1 MQLETLAP
9 ACRKLLKNSQCVL
22 GALLLIFGLG
32 GCEKYAGLLQVQAP
46 TVKSHYLNPPRP
58 SAIVPPKVEIAP
70 LEYWNQKKV
79 PNGKLVCLQTNDY
92 VSLRVFNKEISFW
105 MKQSNSALDYH
116 ESMNKPPPVKVT
128 KK

>member
-1 MQLETLAP
+1 MQLGIPVTV
-9 ACRKLLKNSQCVL
+9 CRRLLKNSQCGLV
-22 GALLLIFGLG
+22 ASLLISMLG

-46 TVKSHYLNPPRP
+46 TAKLSYLNPPRP
-58 SAIVPPKVEIAP
+58 SAIIAPKVEIAP

-79 PNGKLVCLQTNDY
+79 PSGKLVCLQTNDY

-116 ESMNKPPPVKVT
+116 ESMNKPHPVKV

>member
-1 MQLETLAP
+1 MQLGIPVTV
-9 ACRKLLKNSQCVL
+9 CRRLLKNSQCGLV
-22 GALLLIFGLG
+22 ASLLIFTLG

-79 PNGKLVCLQTNDY
+79 PSGKLVCLQSNDY

-116 ESMNKPPPVKVT
+116 ESMNKPPPVKVN

>member
-1 MQLETLAP
+1 MQLGIPAP
-9 ACRKLLKNSQCVL
+9 ACRRLLKNSQCVL
-22 GALLLIFGLG
+22 VASLLIFGLG
-32 GCEKYAGLLQVQAP
+32 GCEKYAGLLRVQAP

-70 LEYWNQKKV
+70 IEYWNQKKV
-79 PNGKLVCLQTNDY
+79 PSGKLVCLQSNDY

-116 ESMNKPPPVKVT
+116 ESMNKPPPVKVN